1 MTEKESQMMM
11 FKTRQVRSDEKLL
24 TVCLDFF
31 FFNLRTSLLV
41 QWLRIHLPVHGT
53 WFDPQSGK
61 IPHAEGQLS
70 ARATTTEPTL

>member
-24 TVCLDFF
+24 CVLIFF
-31 FFNLRTSLLV
+31 FFNLRTSLLA

-61 IPHAEGQLS
+61 IPPAEGQLS
-70 ARATTTEPTL
+70 ACATTTEPTL